1 MGPRPLPKDA
11 ACVNVENEGSLLS
24 AFVHAT
30 SFGKCL
36 ALLRGG
42 RCPHLFTPPFPKMRV
57 PPPLWHF
64 HLPCPSFLSHHH
76 LACNLWDFC
85 VHDMWFSH
93 INTQAPLPLPLA
105 FHVGCILN
113 TTSITMNP
121 SPLLCVISALALKT
135 PLHRANEIDTSI
147 MDGKYL

>member
-1 MGPRPLPKDA
+1 MSKRRGHFCRRLCMLRHLANVLPSSGGG
-11 ACVNVENEGSLLS
+11 VVPTSL
-24 AFVHAT
+24 
-30 SFGKCL
+30 
-36 ALLRGG
+36 
-42 RCPHLFTPPFPKMRV
+42 HLHFPKCAY
-57 PPPLWHF
+57 PPLWHF
-64 HLPCPSFLSHHH
+64 HLPCHSFLSHHH